1 MRLKNIPLRARNL
14 IRRHGTTDP
23 YRIAR
28 ELGFDVMLLPLPNG
42 VNGMWRRIL
51 RRKYIVIN
59 DALNEW
65 QQTAVL
71 CHELGHYLMHQ
82 GYATYAMAGRTFFSN
97 TRYENEANLFAAA
110 MMHTIGSDHDEDTI
124 LRFLTASR

>member
-1 MRLKNIPLRARNL
+1 MRLNNIPLRARNL

-28 ELGFDVMLLPLPNG
+28 ELGFDVMLLPLPNE
-42 VNGMWRRIL
+42 VNGLWRRIL

-59 DALNEW
+59 DALEEW

-71 CHELGHYLMHQ
+71 CHELGHYLMHR
-82 GYATYAMAGRTFFSN
+82 GYTSYAMAGRTFFSKA
-97 TRYENEANLFAAA
+97 RYENEANRFAAA
-110 MMHTIGSDHDEDTI
+110 MMTQLSDDHDEDTI
-124 LRFLTASR
+124 LRFLTANG

>member
-1 MRLKNIPLRARNL
+1 MRLNNIPLRARNL

-28 ELGFDVMLLPLPNG
+28 ELGFDVMLLPLPNEI
-42 VNGMWRRIL
+42 NGLWRRIL

-59 DALNEW
+59 DALEEW

-71 CHELGHYLMHQ
+71 CHELGHYLMHR
-82 GYATYAMAGRTFFSN
+82 GYTSYAMAGRTFFSK
-97 TRYENEANLFAAA
+97 TRYEIEANRFAAA
-110 MMHTIGSDHDEDTI
+110 MMTQLSDDHDEDTI
-124 LRFLTASR
+124 LRFLTANG

>member
-1 MRLKNIPLRARNL
+1 MRLNNIPLRARNL

-28 ELGFDVMLLPLPNG
+28 ELGFDVMLLPLPNEI
-42 VNGMWRRIL
+42 NGLWRRIL

-59 DALNEW
+59 DALEEW

-71 CHELGHYLMHQ
+71 CHELGHYLMHR
-82 GYATYAMAGRTFFSN
+82 GYTSYAMAGRTFFSK
-97 TRYENEANLFAAA
+97 TRYENEANRFAAA
-110 MMHTIGSDHDEDTI
+110 MMTQLSDDHDEDTI
-124 LRFLTASR
+124 LRFLTANG